1 MKTIKNQI
9 IFLVIIC
16 CFVSI
21 TKIFSQNTIRVQD
34 GKIFTSCN
42 EEIVMRGVN
51 EMFIWSQDRTGERI
65 LPEIAKTKSNA
76 VRLVWTTEGAENEF
90 DALINNSIKN
100 KMIPV
105 AELHDATGDFS
116 KLQQLLDYWKK
127 PAVLATIQKYKK
139 WLIVN
144 IGNEVGNGS
153 ESTAQW
159 VNYYKDAI
167 TQLRDAGIDTPL
179 MIDCGGYGNRESY
192 FLEGGNELLE
202 FDPLKNIIFAVHT
215 YWTNGDDQAK
225 VDRLN
230 VMITEAKSK
239 KLPYIIGEGPQKVAS
254 PVACGQS
261 FPYVEMMKRL
271 QEESIGW
278 LSWSWGAVDNND
290 CGSPNS
296 ELDITTDGKYG
307 NWATQFAEEMC
318 VTDVN
323 SIQNTSI
330 IPPSMLD
337 PSVASC
343 GTTFT
348 INASTNVAG
357 GTISPSGN
365 VIVYEGDNQ
374 IFDITSNIG
383 FKIGD
388 ILVDGTSVGA
398 VTTYTFSNVSANHT
412 IKVIYED
419 VPLPPQLPYVD
430 GKPQVIPGKIKA
442 TSFDLGGETVAYH
455 DTTSGNDGDGIRQEE
470 DVDTEFGG
478 NEGNIGY
485 TADGE
490 WVEYTVNVLESGIYT
505 IDVLVAS
512 AVSNGAYH
520 IEFDGKDVTGLQNVS
535 ATGGWTSYSSQKI
548 SNIMLD
554 AGEQVMRMFIDKGSF
569 NFSTIKLTRES
580 DAGGDTRP
588 APVIPNQPS
597 FVTDVYRNMFVESG
611 RSEAAVQQK
620 LDQLW
625 NRYFVN
631 GDATSER
638 LMYEVGNDMAYILD
652 TGNDDIR
659 SEGMSYGMMIC
670 VQLDKKEAFDKLWK
684 FVKTYSQHK
693 PGDAREGLFSW
704 QLNTTDYGMIDP
716 NSAPDGEEYFVT
728 ALFFADARWGSQ
740 QGTGSFNSETDVFN
754 YKAQANYILDNMI
767 NKASANS
774 GQCPTNLIDLNEKQI
789 VFTPCGDSAQFT
801 DPSYHLAAFYDL
813 WALYADNNNE
823 LWADMATRSRDYLLP
838 RAAHP
843 VTGLTPDYSG
853 FDGSPKDDLNR
864 GHFGF
869 DAWRVIMNMGFDF
882 AWFQKSKNNT
892 QTIINNQIDF
902 FKDKPNY
909 EGSWSLDGSTPITFD
924 HNPGLVACNA
934 VGSLALADAKVWPFV
949 DELYELSPPSG
960 KYRYYDGLLYMMS
973 YMHLAGTFK
982 IYKPTASENNAPIA
996 MFTSSVVSGTVPLQ
1010 VNFDASSSSDPDG
1023 DAITYTWSFD
1033 DGTSA
1038 TGVTASHTFLQA
1050 RDYNV
1055 TLTVSD
1061 GTLQTSK
1068 TKIISV
1074 RDDNTPINC
1083 TFNTPMNTALPSISK
1098 TYDYIFV
1105 LGNGPDLSNVTN
1117 FGINWGLANNGLWQ
1131 LSMSTNNGSPS
1142 WWVNFLPKVTQN
1154 FNQSKPEIT
1163 ITGSGFTGLDGEYW
1177 AALDNGNFV
1186 LVSKTGQFTIY
1197 FSTTNVKPSCE
1208 ITIASRFQQNGTI
1221 KAEEFVVWPNPVEDI
1236 ISIAPI
1242 HQNVKSN
1249 REMFLF
1255 NLNGQIIKKKKF
1267 NDKQTMKVRTS
1278 DLAKGI
1284 YVMEIRNNDLGTTTV
1299 KKIIK
1304 K

>member
-1 MKTIKNQI
+1 MKTVKNYI
-9 IFLVIIC
+9 TLLVIIC
-16 CFVSI
+16 CFTSV

-230 VMITEAKSK
+230 AMITEAKSK

-343 GTTFT
+343 GTTYT

-365 VIVYEGDNQ
+365 VIVSEGDNQ

-388 ILVDGTSVGA
+388 VLVDGTSVGA

-430 GKPQVIPGKIKA
+430 GKPQAIPGKIKA

-478 NEGNIGY
+478 DGGNIGY

-490 WVEYTVNVLESGIYT
+490 WIEYTVNVLEPGIYT

-512 AVSNGAYH
+512 AVSNGVYH

-535 ATGGWTSYSSQKI
+535 ATGGWTNYSPQKI

-569 NFSTIKLTRES
+569 NYSTITFTK
-580 DAGGDTRP
+580 
-588 APVIPNQPS
+588 
-597 FVTDVYRNMFVESG
+597 
-611 RSEAAVQQK
+611 
-620 LDQLW
+620 
-625 NRYFVN
+625 
-631 GDATSER
+631 
-638 LMYEVGNDMAYILD
+638 
-652 TGNDDIR
+652 
-659 SEGMSYGMMIC
+659 EG
-670 VQLDKKEAFDKLWK
+670 
-684 FVKTYSQHK
+684 
-693 PGDAREGLFSW
+693 
-704 QLNTTDYGMIDP
+704 
-716 NSAPDGEEYFVT
+716 
-728 ALFFADARWGSQ
+728 
-740 QGTGSFNSETDVFN
+740 
-754 YKAQANYILDNMI
+754 
-767 NKASANS
+767 
-774 GQCPTNLIDLNEKQI
+774 
-789 VFTPCGDSAQFT
+789 
-801 DPSYHLAAFYDL
+801 
-813 WALYADNNNE
+813 
-823 LWADMATRSRDYLLP
+823 
-838 RAAHP
+838 
-843 VTGLTPDYSG
+843 
-853 FDGSPKDDLNR
+853 
-864 GHFGF
+864 
-869 DAWRVIMNMGFDF
+869 
-882 AWFQKSKNNT
+882 
-892 QTIINNQIDF
+892 
-902 FKDKPNY
+902 
-909 EGSWSLDGSTPITFD
+909 GSTN
-924 HNPGLVACNA
+924 NP
-934 VGSLALADAKVWPFV
+934 
-949 DELYELSPPSG
+949 
-960 KYRYYDGLLYMMS
+960 
-973 YMHLAGTFK
+973 
-982 IYKPTASENNAPIA
+982 PTAS
-996 MFTSSVVSGTVPLQ
+996 FTSSIVSGLAPLT
-1010 VNFDASSSSDPDG
+1010 VNFDASSSSDPDE
-1023 DAITYTWSFD
+1023 DAITYTWNFD
-1033 DGTSA
+1033 DGTLA

-1061 GTLQTSK
+1061 GTLQSSQ

-1074 RDDNTPINC
+1074 REDNTPVNC

-1142 WWVNFLPKVTQN
+1142 WWVNFLPKVMQN
-1154 FNQSKPEIT
+1154 FNQPQPEIT

-1177 AALDNGNFV
+1177 VTLDSGNFV

-1197 FSTTNVKPSCE
+1197 FSTTNVKPICE
-1208 ITIASRFQQNGTI
+1208 ITTASRFQQNDTI
-1221 KAEEFVVWPNPVEDI
+1221 KTEEFIVWPNPVEDI
-1236 ISIAPI
+1236 ISIAIPI
-1242 HQNVKSN
+1242 PQNVKSN

-1267 NDKQTMKVRTS
+1267 NKQQSIKIQTS
-1278 DLAKGI
+1278 DLAKGV
-1284 YVMEIRNNDLGTTTV
+1284 YLMEIRNNDTGSVTI